1 MNDFDEAYGDDHAV
15 FGEPYPELMEYFES
29 RCRGALLDLGSGQ
42 GRNAVALA
50 AIGYDV
56 TAVDASPVGVDQAVR
71 TAAERGL
78 TVRGVAADLTE
89 YAITATYDVIL
100 IDMVLHSL
108 DHGSDRR
115 RLLEA
120 VARAVRPGGT
130 AYVVLPEPGPLV
142 DEVVEALSP
151 WPTTVQAVHHH
162 LAEGEHA
169 GDYTFTAVISERP
182 TA

>member
-1 MNDFDEAYGDDHAV
+1 MNDFDEAYDDDRAV
-15 FGEPYPELMEYFES
+15 FGEPYPELIEYFVGRS
-29 RCRGALLDLGSGQ
+29 PGTLLDLGSGQ

-56 TAVDASPVGVDQAVR
+56 TAVDASPVGVDQTVR
-71 TAAERGL
+71 AAAARGL

-89 YAITATYDVIL
+89 YTITATYDVIL

-108 DHGSDRR
+108 DHRSDRR

-120 VARAVRPGGT
+120 VTRAVRPGGT
-130 AYVVLPEPGPLV
+130 AYIVLPEPGPLV
-142 DEVVEALSP
+142 DDVVEAMSP
-151 WPTTVQAVHHH
+151 WPTSVQTVHHH

-182 TA
+182 AA